1 MESLKHFKEY
11 IERFQA
17 LNFNEFSE
25 IYYSLY
31 SDCKNLENRVEF
43 SLIINPTR
51 ELDLRFGL
59 FKLYDPQKILSLFTD
74 LGVENSNLEN
84 ILSST
89 KNYVPEFAVGFDF
102 NKTSP
107 RTKIYFLRL
116 PDNSEFNKS
125 PNKIIDMTSK
135 LINVNLTNYNKQEKK
150 DCYLMAIDFY
160 QNNKQNLKIYHR
172 DENVDFNKVNNNL
185 KMNNVESQYFNIF
198 QELFFEGQF
207 KDITFSKKYTQHQ
220 NGPTGLSVFF
230 EVGDFLNDSVDQL
243 VKTCVSE
250 KYLEFKE
257 IVRTLDKNKPVRYSH
272 IGITFSKNMKDENIC
287 LYFSPM
293 LGEIKK

>member
-150 DCYLMAIDFY
+150 
-160 QNNKQNLKIYHR
+160 
-172 DENVDFNKVNNNL
+172 
-185 KMNNVESQYFNIF
+185 
-198 QELFFEGQF
+198 
-207 KDITFSKKYTQHQ
+207 
-220 NGPTGLSVFF
+220 
-230 EVGDFLNDSVDQL
+230 
-243 VKTCVSE
+243 
-250 KYLEFKE
+250 
-257 IVRTLDKNKPVRYSH
+257 IVILWR
-272 IGITFSKNMKDENIC
+272 
-287 LYFSPM
+287 
-293 LGEIKK
+293 